1 MQRGLPASVSSL
13 VPAFLSSFSLA
24 FPAGFASSAPVA
36 HAGRRRQLAAWLATA
51 LLGLPALVAAQAVDS
66 YPSKPIRVVVPYSA
80 GGGADN
86 AARVITAQM
95 GVLLKQQVVIDNK
108 PGASGTIGAAAVAQA
123 PADGYVVLYDAS
135 TFVVNPALRKLP
147 FDAAKDFLPV
157 SLAVTAPNILV
168 VPPNAPYKTVGE
180 FLDYARQHPGKTT
193 YASYGP
199 GSPAHMVGELL
210 KSQAKVDLLHV
221 PYKGGAPALTDV
233 MGGQVDAYFANAA
246 SGLPYVK
253 AGKLRALAVTSAKRM
268 PALPDVPT
276 LVESGLAGFDVL
288 EWNGLFVPKGTP
300 PQVVERLA
308 AAVRAAV
315 NDPKVNARLLDLGVV
330 PVGSSPQAFGQF
342 LQTELTRWARLV
354 KQNSITIE

>member
-1 MQRGLPASVSSL
+1 MLRAL
-13 VPAFLSSFSLA
+13 
-24 FPAGFASSAPVA
+24 
-36 HAGRRRQLAAWLATA
+36 LAAVALGTPLLAS
-51 LLGLPALVAAQAVDS
+51 AQAVGGF
-66 YPSKPIRVVVPYSA
+66 PIKPIRLVVPYSA
-80 GGGADN
+80 GGGADS
-86 AARVITAQM
+86 AARIIAAQM
-95 GVLLKQQVVIDNK
+95 TVSLKQQVVIDNR

-147 FDAAKDFLPV
+147 FDPMKDFIPV

-168 VPPNAPYKTVGE
+168 VPPGAPYRNVAE
-180 FLDYARQHPGKTT
+180 FLDAARKRPGRIT

-221 PYKGGAPALTDV
+221 PYKGGAPALADV

-246 SGLPYVK
+246 SGITYVK
-253 AGKLRALAVTSAKRM
+253 GGKLRALAVTSSRRM

-288 EWNGLFVPKGTP
+288 EWNGFFVPKGTP

-308 AAVRAAV
+308 GAVSAAI
-315 NDPKVNARLLDLGVV
+315 NDPKVNARLIELGVV
-330 PVGSSPQAFGQF
+330 PVGSPPDAFGKF
-342 LQTELTRWARLV
+342 LHTELARWAKLV
-354 KQNSITIE
+354 KDNRITVE